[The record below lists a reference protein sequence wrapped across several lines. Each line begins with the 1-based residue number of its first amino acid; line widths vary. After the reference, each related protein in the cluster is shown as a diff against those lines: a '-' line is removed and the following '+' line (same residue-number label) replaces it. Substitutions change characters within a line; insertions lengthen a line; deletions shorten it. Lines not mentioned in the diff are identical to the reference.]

1 MPPKRAKGVTFKL
14 VHPSYDD
21 AEHDGAKNTAVMVE
35 EQELRKHLP
44 STATRRRRQ
53 RGDESDEDEPATG
66 SNWAQEWTTTT
77 SFASSAPQAGTV
89 RLPEEDAYMN
99 KHNFLRAQDSDDADD
114 THGNLGEEDE
124 EDEDKLFE
132 DQEEVEFTDD
142 FLREL
147 VFGGGGDEEEEDDTD
162 GGGGAGTVTGHDES
176 VYVQHDVTKRGVDR
190 QFARM
195 MREFDVDARLN
206 DAYTDDPRAH
216 GALEVDQYLRA
227 LEEFVVDR
235 AGIDYGTAEPRRNKG
250 LIHQL
255 KNMALSAGTEMGSS
269 GELYTTTVLPDKQAR
284 FAEEFQR
291 ETEEIRQAAVRRMQ
305 WQKPDG
311 PVENSAGEDGEVGTR
326 PGEAE
331 TEEDDEAYVLKEVR
345 GKADR
350 LDCETVVSMC
360 STYFNQPNVIRAPAT
375 GKRRKRHGASTSS
388 PLAAGEGGTKTTP
401 TEEAQEEDED
411 TVPELVTQLLTF
423 ERHKGETREEKKLRQ
438 QLAKQMQR
446 ERRGNKGELKQAYKN
461 LEADEVKRSKESQTA
476 KKTVHFF

>member
-21 AEHDGAKNTAVMVE
+21 AEHEGAKNTAVMVE

-53 RGDESDEDEPATG
+53 RGDESDEDESATV
-66 SNWAQEWTTTT
+66 SDLAREWTTTT
-77 SFASSAPQAGTV
+77 SFASSVPQGGTV

-124 EDEDKLFE
+124 EDEDKLFA

-147 VFGGGGDEEEEDDTD
+147 VFGDGGGDEEEDDTD
-162 GGGGAGTVTGHDES
+162 GDGGAEIVTGHDES

-235 AGIDYGTAEPRRNKG
+235 AGVDYGTAEPRRNKG

-255 KNMALSAGTEMGSS
+255 KNMVLSAGTEMGPS
-269 GELYTTTVLPDKQAR
+269 GELYTTTVLPDRQTR
-284 FAEEFQR
+284 FMEEFQR
-291 ETEEIRQAAVRRMQ
+291 ETEEIRQAALHRMQ

-311 PVENSAGEDGEVGTR
+311 PVENSAGEEGEVGTW
-326 PGEAE
+326 PGE
-331 TEEDDEAYVLKEVR
+331 TEAEDDEAYVLREVR
-345 GKADR
+345 DKANR
-350 LDCETVVSMC
+350 LDCETVVSMY
-360 STYFNQPNVIRAPAT
+360 STCFNQPNVIRAPAT
-375 GKRRKRHGASTSS
+375 GRRRKRHGASTSS
-388 PLAAGEGGTKTTP
+388 PSAAAGGGTKTTP
-401 TEEAQEEDED
+401 TEEDEE
-411 TVPELVTQLLTF
+411 TVPELVTQPLAF
-423 ERHKGETREEKKLRQ
+423 ERYKGETREEKKLRQ
-438 QLAKQMQR
+438 QLAKQVQR
-446 ERRGNKGELKQAYKN
+446 ERRGKKRELKEAYKN
-461 LEADEVKRSKESQTA
+461 LEADEVKRSKESQAA